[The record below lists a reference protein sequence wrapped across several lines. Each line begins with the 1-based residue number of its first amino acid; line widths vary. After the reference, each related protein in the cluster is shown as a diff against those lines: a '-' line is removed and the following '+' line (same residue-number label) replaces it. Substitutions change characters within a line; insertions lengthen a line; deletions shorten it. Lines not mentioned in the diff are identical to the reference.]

1 MRHQA
6 KHRRHRRPT
15 VIVVAAWAAIVGGM
29 LAALLSA
36 CEPRDL
42 KTSPDPESSP
52 MRIGYIPYW
61 DQDRAFSVVRQN
73 PELFDQVSPVWYAPD
88 EKGRVELADAENTTV
103 DLNTVRT
110 LQVHGIRVIPTV
122 TNLRDGEWDPGT
134 VQAMLHNPTAVETHI
149 DELVNLAVANEY
161 DGIDIDY
168 EDLSGRDRGAYS
180 EFLTNLGTAL
190 HAAGKL
196 LTTAVHPKTSEAGYD
211 ERNFAQD
218 YQAIGAAVDQV
229 RVMTYDY
236 SWDTSP
242 PGPVAPA
249 DWVEDVIAWTVTQIP
264 REKVVL
270 GVVLLGY
277 DWGEGP
283 GATVDYEQARSI
295 ADAHDATVRRFR
307 DGSPWFAYQDS
318 SGVRHEVWYED
329 SKSAR
334 AKLALVSEYGL
345 AGAFFWRLGGE
356 DPRVWPAAREAL
368 R

>member
-6 KHRRHRRPT
+6 KHDRRRRPI
-15 VIVVAAWAAIVGGM
+15 VIVVAACAVLVGM
-29 LAALLSA
+29 LATLLSA
-36 CEPRDL
+36 CESRDSI
-42 KTSPDPESSP
+42 TAPDPESSP
-52 MRIGYIPYW
+52 MRIAYVPYW
-61 DQDRAFSVVRQN
+61 DQDRAFDVVRRN

-88 EKGRVELADAENTTV
+88 ATGGVGLTDAENTTV
-103 DLNTVRT
+103 DLNTVRN
-110 LQVHGIRVIPTV
+110 LQMLGIRVIPTV

-134 VQAMLHNPTAVETHI
+134 VQAMLHNLTAVETHV
-149 DELVNLAVANEY
+149 DELVKLAVANEY

-168 EDLSGRDRGAYS
+168 EDLSRRDRAAYS
-180 EFLTNLGTAL
+180 EFLTELGAEL
-190 HAAGKL
+190 RAAGKL
-196 LTTAVHPKTSEAGYD
+196 LTTAVHPKTSDAGYD

-236 SWDTSP
+236 SWETSP

-249 DWVEDVIAWTVTQIP
+249 AWVEDVIAWTVTQIP
-264 REKVVL
+264 REKIIL

-277 DWGEGP
+277 DWGDGP
-283 GATVDYEQARSI
+283 GMTVDYEQARSI
-295 ADAHDATVRRFR
+295 ASAHDATVRRFR

-318 SGVRHEVWYED
+318 SGVRHQVWYED
-329 SKSAR
+329 STSAR
-334 AKLALVSEYGL
+334 TKLALVSEYGL

-356 DPRVWPAAREAL
+356 DPKVWPVAREAL